1 MPIVKATASGDWMH
15 RHGRY
20 RTHRLARQHAKF
32 SGTTSGTIA
41 GMTGSFHA
49 LIPCAGSGSRS
60 GSHIPKQYQPL
71 AGHALLWHT
80 LAAFSACASID
91 RILLVLA
98 AQDSWFAQLPVPA
111 HIDTQRIAHAPIGGA
126 SRAESVRNGLQHLL
140 YSGAHPD
147 DWVLVHDAARCLI
160 TPAQITQ
167 LIQACQHDAVGGLLA
182 LPLPDTLKT
191 QQPAP
196 TPHTAARVA
205 ATLPRSDKW
214 LAQTPQMFRL
224 GVLLHALE
232 QGLQQAPEHITDEAS
247 AIERLGLHPL
257 LVPGSAQ
264 NFKVTYPE
272 DFALAQAVLLARQA
286 QPQP

>member
-1 MPIVKATASGDWMH
+1 
-15 RHGRY
+15 
-20 RTHRLARQHAKF
+20 
-32 SGTTSGTIA
+32 
-41 GMTGSFHA
+41 MTGSFHA

-60 GSHIPKQYQPL
+60 GTSIPKQYQTL

-80 LAAFSACASID
+80 LAAFGACANIQ
-91 RILLVLA
+91 RTLLVLA
-98 AQDSWFAQLPVPA
+98 PHDTWFAQHPPPA
-111 HIDTQRIAHAPIGGA
+111 HINTQQLEAAHIGGA

-140 YSGAHPD
+140 ASGAHPD

-160 TPAQITQ
+160 TPAQIVQ

-191 QQPAP
+191 QQPPQAP
-196 TPHTAARVA
+196 GTVARVA
-205 ATLPRSDKW
+205 ATLPRNDKW

-224 GVLLHALE
+224 GVLLQALE

-286 QPQP
+286 QPLP

>member
-1 MPIVKATASGDWMH
+1 MGAIA
-15 RHGRY
+15 
-20 RTHRLARQHAKF
+20 RTNIARRHAKL
-32 SGTTSGTIA
+32 SCITSGTIA

-160 TPAQITQ
+160 TPAHITQ
-167 LIQACQHDAVGGLLA
+167 LMHSCQHDAVGGLLA
-182 LPLPDTLKT
+182 LPLPDTLKA
-191 QQPAP
+191 QQPNETAST
-196 TPHTAARVA
+196 TPRVA
-205 ATLPRSDKW
+205 ATLPRGDKW

-224 GVLLHALE
+224 GLLLQTLE

-257 LVPGSAQ
+257 LVQGSVQ

-272 DFALAQAVLLARQA
+272 DFALAEAVLLARQA
-286 QPQP
+286 QP

>member
-1 MPIVKATASGDWMH
+1 MGAIA
-15 RHGRY
+15 
-20 RTHRLARQHAKF
+20 RTNIARRHAKL
-32 SGTTSGTIA
+32 SCITSGTIA
-41 GMTGSFHA
+41 GMTGTFHA
-49 LIPCAGSGSRS
+49 LIPCAGGGSRS

-98 AQDSWFAQLPVPA
+98 AQDNWFAQLPVPA

-147 DWVLVHDAARCLI
+147 DWVLVHDA
-160 TPAQITQ
+160 
-167 LIQACQHDAVGGLLA
+167 VGGLLA
-182 LPLPDTLKT
+182 LPLPDTLKA
-191 QQPAP
+191 QQPNETAST
-196 TPHTAARVA
+196 TPRVA
-205 ATLPRSDKW
+205 ATLPRGDKW

-224 GVLLHALE
+224 GLLLQALE

-247 AIERLGLHPL
+247 AVERLGLHPL
-257 LVPGSAQ
+257 LVQGSAQ

-272 DFALAQAVLLARQA
+272 DFALAEAVLLARQA
-286 QPQP
+286 QT

>member
-1 MPIVKATASGDWMH
+1 MGAIA
-15 RHGRY
+15 
-20 RTHRLARQHAKF
+20 RTNIARRHAKF

-41 GMTGSFHA
+41 GMTGTFHA

-160 TPAQITQ
+160 TPAHITQ
-167 LIQACQHDAVGGLLA
+167 LMHSCQHDAVGGLLA
-182 LPLPDTLKT
+182 LPLPDTLKA
-191 QQPAP
+191 QQPNE
-196 TPHTAARVA
+196 TASTAQNPPRVA
-205 ATLPRSDKW
+205 ATLPRGDKW

-224 GVLLHALE
+224 GLLLQTLE

-257 LVPGSAQ
+257 LVQGSVQ

-272 DFALAQAVLLARQA
+272 DFALAEAVLLARQA
-286 QPQP
+286 QP